1 MRKVA
6 VMMMA
11 MALIVVSGSVLS
23 GEEEVVSKWFDM
35 ENCQMCKPM
44 METEGFMQNVTW
56 ESYPIA
62 NGMVSITTV
71 AKGYEEKYKI
81 AHDGMMANWEKLQ
94 AGEEMVLCGMCEAF
108 KAAMNETVKTETVQT
123 MNGEVG
129 LTTSDDA
136 ATVAALQKI
145 AERNAKEMAMMM
157 KEKTGH
163 EGHDHE

>member
-71 AKGYEEKYKI
+71 LKSCS
-81 AHDGMMANWEKLQ
+81 L
-94 AGEEMVLCGMCEAF
+94 MVSVLICSSTSWNEDACG
-108 KAAMNETVKTETVQT
+108 
-123 MNGEVG
+123 
-129 LTTSDDA
+129 
-136 ATVAALQKI
+136 
-145 AERNAKEMAMMM
+145 NASNSREPAPSSVMM
-157 KEKTGH
+157 KIGLGVWVAKV
-163 EGHDHE
+163 DFP